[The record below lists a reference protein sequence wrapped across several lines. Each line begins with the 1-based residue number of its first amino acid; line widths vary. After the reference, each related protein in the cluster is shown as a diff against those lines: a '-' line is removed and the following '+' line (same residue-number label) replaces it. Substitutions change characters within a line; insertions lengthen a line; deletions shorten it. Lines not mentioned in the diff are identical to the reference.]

1 MVGLCATQPLAG
13 KAYTL
18 FPKKLSY
25 LLYVF
30 LFEVGSLVCA
40 LAPSSR
46 ALIAGRAV
54 AGFGASGIFAGGF
67 TILTTIVPLHKRAVW
82 TGTVGST
89 FAIASIV
96 GPVLGGALT
105 EHVSWRWCFYIN
117 VGFVIQ
123 VSRDTV
129 FDTKS
134 DNVYSYPLAVPRL
147 SFYSFS
153 SVSKQPL
160 PKSNRSKRS
169 YET

>member
-1 MVGLCATQPLAG
+1 MRQDFNLIATAVPVITSEFNSTQDIGWYGAAFMVVLCATQPLAG

-117 VGFVIQ
+117 VGFVIR
-123 VSRDTV
+123 VSR
-129 FDTKS
+129 
-134 DNVYSYPLAVPRL
+134 YGI
-147 SFYSFS
+147 
-153 SVSKQPL
+153 
-160 PKSNRSKRS
+160 
-169 YET
+169 